1 MELKQL
7 RQSFLRSF
15 HRLTR
20 SPFRGLLAL
29 LVFAGALS
37 LLIWNSRS
45 EAPPTATPQRAAER
59 TTVASLAGSP
69 ERSPTAGG
77 EIVPVAKR
85 LVPQVGQALIRYFE
99 PQSAQPPHVSFVEK
113 AAEKDSTKLF
123 WFRLRECESERKCPY
138 WPWWRKTD
146 VNVIV
151 VPDDFVVGIM
161 ESHNTCHGLLRIN
174 PDSDYS
180 LACRGP
186 RLQVVSAPS
195 GWRGAGSLPRSQW
208 LAAPWNPQESRQ

>member
-1 MELKQL
+1 MALKRIL
-7 RQSFLRSF
+7 RALSRSTR
-15 HRLTR
+15 RLTQPR
-20 SPFRGLLAL
+20 SLAL
-29 LVFAGALS
+29 LSVLFVVGGLS
-37 LLIWNSRS
+37 YLLWSRRS
-45 EAPPTATPQRAAER
+45 DASMPTPASQPRATPS
-59 TTVASLAGSP
+59 VASLAGAPDASP
-69 ERSPTAGG
+69 SAGG
-77 EIVPVAKR
+77 EVIGTPKR
-85 LVPQVGQALIRYFE
+85 LVPQVGQSLIRYFE

-113 AAEKDSTKLF
+113 ATDSTKLY

-161 ESHNTCHGLLRIN
+161 EAHNTCHGLLRIS

-186 RLQVVSAPS
+186 RLRVVSAPS
-195 GWRGAGSLPRSQW
+195 AWRGGGPLPRTEW
-208 LAAPWNPQESRQ
+208 LAAAWNPQEEAARR